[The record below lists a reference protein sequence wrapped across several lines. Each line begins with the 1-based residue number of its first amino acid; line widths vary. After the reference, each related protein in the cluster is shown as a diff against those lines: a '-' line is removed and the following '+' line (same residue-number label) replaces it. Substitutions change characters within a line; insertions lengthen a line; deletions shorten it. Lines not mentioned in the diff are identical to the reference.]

1 MVALG
6 GRKTG
11 EDMSDRSGRLAVVT
25 GAANGI
31 GAACAARLAADGAS
45 VVLLD
50 RDADAVRN
58 LADRIGWEGGTV
70 ASFAVDCTDQTA
82 IESVFAEIAA
92 MVGPVDILVNNVGQ
106 SARERMSDF
115 AEADMAVLNF
125 ILDVNLK
132 SAVICARQVVPTMK
146 QRGWGR
152 IISLTSESAVNG
164 SLKTWDYSAA
174 KAGVIGFTRSV
185 ARELAPFGVTV
196 NAVGPGATATGA
208 MEKIPADLL
217 DRIRAGIPAGRLGR
231 PEEIAHVV
239 AFLADDL
246 SGYVTGQ
253 TLLVNGGNW
262 MI

>member
-1 MVALG
+1 MTDRT
-6 GRKTG
+6 GRV
-11 EDMSDRSGRLAVVT
+11 AVVT
-25 GAANGI
+25 GAGNGI
-31 GAACAARLAADGAS
+31 GAACATRLAADGAS

-50 RDADAVRN
+50 RDENAVRD
-58 LADRIGWEGGTV
+58 LAGAIRSEGGSSV
-70 ASFAVDCTDQTA
+70 PLAVDCTDRAA

-115 AEADMAVLNF
+115 AEADMAVLDF

-185 ARELAPFGVTV
+185 ARELAAFGVTV

-217 DRIRAGIPAGRLGR
+217 DRIRVGIPAGRLGR
-231 PEEIAHVV
+231 PEEVAHAV